1 MNKPLLNLLPY
12 FLILFSCD
20 NINMDSVDSSDTTPP
35 IINITYPANQ
45 SVVSDTV
52 LITAHAFDNDR
63 LETVRLFL
71 NDSILF
77 ESQLGPYEYLWNTKL
92 FQEDESFN
100 IRASAKDSAGN
111 MTISQSIEVQIDNQ
125 DNIKPNGIFLFPSS
139 GQKLNG
145 IIEISVQADDNDR
158 VAYIDLF
165 INGDSIGTF
174 NENPTSNDYYHYFWD
189 TNGFLEDNINTIH
202 AHIVDASNNFQVIGP
217 VSITIDNIDAPDI
230 TFPQGTI
237 TYPPAGSTVSGEINI
252 EINAFDNIAISYT
265 KFIINGELHSIDSIA
280 PYTYNWN
287 TNNEIEDQNHTI
299 SVDIVDHVGNLTTL
313 YPISVFVNNI
323 EEPDLIPPN
332 IVIYDPAGDQTV
344 SGAIEI
350 LTIATDNDS
359 VDRVE
364 FYHNYNLEYIDTIPF
379 YTYTW
384 NTLDEDEDTEHI
396 WYALAYDI
404 SGNSSQTDPMTITVD
419 NIDNEPP
426 GGGIIYPYAGQVVY
440 DTVIVQ
446 TEVFDNI
453 GISQVEFMI
462 NGSVVYIDDEQPFY
476 YDWNTIAYSDDQ
488 EYLLSILISDIAGNI
503 FEDGISVVVNN
514 NPIPDNDNV
523 YPYASILNPVSGQT
537 VNDTITVLGFATDN
551 YTVTQVQFFINNE
564 IVSTMNDTPYTFQWN
579 TIEFENNAEHVLTMT
594 AEDQAGNIT
603 TAQPVLINI
612 SNP

>member
-1 MNKPLLNLLPY
+1 MNKALLKLLPS

-20 NINMDSVDSSDTTPP
+20 NANMDSVDNPDTTPP
-35 IINITYPANQ
+35 ISNITYPANQ
-45 SVVSDTV
+45 SVVSYTV
-52 LITAHAFDNDR
+52 LITARAFDNDQ
-63 LETVRLFL
+63 LEIVKLFL
-71 NDSILF
+71 NDSIIF
-77 ESQLGPYEYLWNTKL
+77 ENQLGPYEYLWNTKL

-111 MTISQSIEVQIDNQ
+111 MTISQSIEVQIDNE

-139 GQKLNG
+139 GQILNG
-145 IIEISVQADDNDR
+145 IIEISIQADDNDR

-165 INGDSIGTF
+165 INGDSIGTLD
-174 NENPTSNDYYHYFWD
+174 ENLTINDYYHYFWD

-217 VSITIDNIDAPDI
+217 VSVTIDNIDAPDI

-237 TYPPAGSTVSGEINI
+237 IYPPAGSTVSGEIDI
-252 EINAFDNIAISYT
+252 EVNAFDNIGINYT

-280 PYTYNWN
+280 PYTYKWN

-299 SVDIVDHVGNLTTL
+299 GVDIVDHMGNLTTL

-323 EEPDLIPPN
+323 EEPDLLPPN
-332 IVIYDPAGDQTV
+332 IVIYEPAGYQTV
-344 SGAIEI
+344 SGTIEI
-350 LTIATDNDS
+350 STIATDNDS
-359 VDRVE
+359 IDRVE

-404 SGNSSQTDPMTITVD
+404 SGNSTQTDPITITVD

-426 GGGIIYPYAGQVVY
+426 SGGIIYPYAGQVVY
-440 DTVIVQ
+440 DTVTVQ

-462 NGSVVYIDDEQPFY
+462 NGSTVFTVEEQPY
-476 YDWNTIAYSDDQ
+476 TYNWNTQFSSDDQ
-488 EYLLSILISDIAGNI
+488 EHLISILISDIDGNTSQ
-503 FEDGISVVVNN
+503 DGISVIVNN

-537 VNDTITVLGFATDN
+537 INDTITVLGFASDN
-551 YTVTQVQFFINNE
+551 YVVTQLNLLNGKLIPKDKKHYFSNIFQLSNFIFVEKKFF
-564 IVSTMNDTPYTFQWN
+564 M
-579 TIEFENNAEHVLTMT
+579 ENKNYL
-594 AEDQAGNIT
+594 
-603 TAQPVLINI
+603 L
-612 SNP
+612 S